1 MMNHLGA
8 LAVSQA
14 HCGQFRPRLPG
25 LPLGGS
31 GPVAP
36 GPAQGWIYVAPSLVP
51 QNVAA
56 AAWYMDQQPSQG
68 GGNLGQTQIMG
79 SDGRRYMIGWT
90 GVANNRYFVTV
101 VYVWGVL
108 PMGGGAGPTGTASA

>member
-36 GPAQGWIYVAPSLVP
+36 GPAQGWIYISPNLVP

-56 AAWYMDQQPSQG
+56 AAWYMDQQPTLPSS
-68 GGNLGQTQIMG
+68 GQTPMLPPPKTMLG
-79 SDGRRYMIGWT
+79 SDGKSYLIGWA
-90 GVANNRYFVTV
+90 G
-101 VYVWGVL
+101 
-108 PMGGGAGPTGTASA
+108 PMGGGDYYVTVVRVWGALPTV